1 MNDRMVSVNRNITS
15 TMIDGRM
22 FVSLDDVVAAM
33 KESNSKISPI
43 LYGGI
48 LDKFANSLVK
58 MKEANVE

>member
-1 MNDRMVSVNRNITS
+1 MVSVHRTITS

-22 FVSLDDVVAAM
+22 FVSLDDVVASL

-48 LDKFANSLVK
+48 LDKFADALVK
-58 MKEANVE
+58 MKDANVE